1 MSTVRE
7 IIKKKGSEIWSVEP
21 GATVHEAL
29 RLMAEKD
36 VGALMVM
43 SGDSVDGIISERDCA
58 RKVDVQDR
66 TTRDTKVSQIMTSKV
81 ISVQAGEEL
90 EDCMQAM
97 IDRNIRHLPV
107 YEGKELIGVLSVR
120 DVLKE
125 VIEVQRSLIAQ
136 LERYIT
142 GGGR

>member
-43 SGDSVDGIISERDCA
+43 SGDTVDGIISERDCA
-58 RKVDVQDR
+58 RSRGPR
-66 TTRDTKVSQIMTSKV
+66 T
-81 ISVQAGEEL
+81 GPW
-90 EDCMQAM
+90 AM
-97 IDRNIRHLPV
+97 F
-107 YEGKELIGVLSVR
+107 
-120 DVLKE
+120 E
-125 VIEVQRSLIAQ
+125 VNCKPM
-136 LERYIT
+136 
-142 GGGR
+142 